1 MRKIKPLLKYNAIL
15 RVASPLVLA
24 YTLYRALKDG
34 GFNYVLQRF
43 GIYVPKF
50 DAKPVCIHCASVGEV
65 SAALPLIEALQSQK
79 IPIVITTH
87 TPTGRYFAKNYFAE
101 SIIHIYFPLDYIG
114 CVRRWLERVNPSSL
128 IVLETE
134 IWPNFYNMCK
144 ELNIPISI
152 INARLTNK
160 TMRAPRFLHDI
171 YKDSLSQM
179 NILLARTQRDAAL
192 FQELGMPEKKIFT
205 IDNIKYSSCAEKDK
219 KYEKRLV
226 DKEYVLASSLHS
238 GEENIVASCVCEE
251 SFLVIAPRYPDEG
264 KKMQKSLQKK
274 GYAVSLHSKNEDYK
288 KNQIHIVDTL
298 GDLDNLIG
306 HALFVIFGGS
316 FIKVGG
322 HNLLEAGRVGKTV
335 IVGPSMENFSQ
346 ETNDLEKERA
356 IFQVKN
362 RNELQAAVKSLLSD
376 KILCKEIGDRARN
389 HISLH
394 SDAAMR
400 YMKKL
405 QENNFF

>member
-1 MRKIKPLLKYNAIL
+1 
-15 RVASPLVLA
+15 VFA
-24 YTLYRALKDG
+24 YTFYRALKDG
-34 GFNYVLQRF
+34 GFNYILQRF
-43 GIYVPKF
+43 GIYVPQV
-50 DAKPVCIHCASVGEV
+50 DTKPVCIHCASVGEV
-65 SAALPLIEALQSQK
+65 SAALPLIEALQRKK
-79 IPIVITTH
+79 IPIIITTH
-87 TPTGRYFAKNYFAE
+87 TPTGKHFAKNYFAE
-101 SIIHIYFPLDYIG
+101 SVAHMYFPLDYIG
-114 CVRRWLERVNPSSL
+114 CVERWLARINPSSV

-134 IWPNFYNMCK
+134 IWPNLYNMCK
-144 ELNIPISI
+144 ELDIPISI
-152 INARLTNK
+152 INARVTSK
-160 TMRAPRFLHDI
+160 TMRAPRFLRDA
-171 YKDSLSQM
+171 YRDSLSHM
-179 NILLARTQRDAAL
+179 NILLARTHHDASL

-205 IDNIKYSSCAEKDK
+205 IDNIKYSACVENDTKFK
-219 KYEKRLV
+219 KRLINQ
-226 DKEYVLASSLHS
+226 EYVLASSMHI
-238 GEENIVASCVCEE
+238 GEENIVASCICEE

-264 KKMQKSLQKK
+264 KKMQKALQKK

-298 GDLDNLIG
+298 GDLGNLIKY
-306 HALFVIFGGS
+306 ALFAIYGGS
-316 FIKVGG
+316 FVKAGG

-356 IFQVKN
+356 IIQVKN
-362 RNELQAAVKSLLSD
+362 RNELQAAVRSLLSD
-376 KILCKEIGDRARN
+376 KNLCKQIGERARN